1 MHWSL
6 RSDVQVCNNRDMT
19 QSIEIDMIPEFDT
32 ADRMRKSLRASNVGV
47 QEMAEYLGVARNT
60 VGNWING
67 RIEPSTQTLR
77 LWALRTGVPF
87 KWLQTGETPTGNAP
101 DGGSE
106 CPQSGSNRRPA
117 DYKSVVLAFP
127 APANR
132 PERIA
137 A

>member
-1 MHWSL
+1 
-6 RSDVQVCNNRDMT
+6 MT
-19 QSIEIDMIPEFDT
+19 QSSDTTQPAAIPAVT
-32 ADRMRKSLRASNVGV
+32 LGWRI
-47 QEMAEYLGVARNT
+47 QMALAQAGLK
-60 VGNWING
+60 
-67 RIEPSTQTLR
+67 QTDLMDYFELSR
-77 LWALRTGVPF
+77 GTISRWCRDEATPKRHQLQQIALMSGVPF

-127 APANR
+127 TPAVR